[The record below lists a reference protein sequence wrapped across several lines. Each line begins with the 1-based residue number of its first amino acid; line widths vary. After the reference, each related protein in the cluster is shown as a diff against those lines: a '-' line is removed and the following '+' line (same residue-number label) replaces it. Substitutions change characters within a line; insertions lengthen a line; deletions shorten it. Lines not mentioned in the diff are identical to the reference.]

1 MPQLRSIRW
10 LWCLAAIFL
19 PAVLHA
25 QGDGYRY
32 DSEHSQ
38 ILFSISHNG
47 YSRSF
52 GRLHIAKG
60 WIRFDPKDWSTAATE
75 LDIDMTGL
83 DMGDA
88 DWSKAVCKTSLLD
101 CAKHPTAHF
110 VSTGVE
116 RKDDHHGILRGQLT
130 LHGVTVPLSL
140 PFTFNRA
147 AKTIYGL
154 HSVAGFSATLTLD
167 RNTFGITANAGSIGE
182 HVNVWLELEAIGDDH
197 AIPLAKEQP

>member
-1 MPQLRSIRW
+1 MPHLRSIRW
-10 LWCLAAIFL
+10 LWCLAAILL
-19 PAVLHA
+19 PAVVLA
-25 QGDGYRY
+25 AGDGYRY
-32 DSEHSQ
+32 DTEHSQ
-38 ILFSISHNG
+38 ILFSVSHNG

-60 WIRFDPKDWSTAATE
+60 WIRFNPGDWSTAGTE

-101 CAKHPTAHF
+101 CAKYPFAHF
-110 VSTGVE
+110 VSSGVE
-116 RKDDHHGILRGQLT
+116 RKDDHHGVLHGQLT

-154 HSVAGFSATLTLD
+154 HSVAGFSAALDLD

-182 HVNVWLELEAIGDDH
+182 HVSVWLELEAIGDDN
-197 AIPLAKEQP
+197 AIPPGKGQP